1 MHNSIQCQNGSF
13 RIVPLAGEFAVQK
26 RTLGIWFYHRILDP
40 NAPVEAP
47 APLSLIKRFATKA
60 DAELFI
66 HQNLS

>member
-1 MHNSIQCQNGSF
+1 MDDGIRSRRSSF

-26 RTLGIWFYHRILDP
+26 RTLGIWFYHRVLDP
-40 NAPVEAP
+40 NAPIEAP

-66 HQNLS
+66 HQNLC